1 MAVGAPPDKLRF
13 GTVVVIGGGCYGSQY
28 VRQLVRA
35 RDAGQA
41 EWDRL
46 VAVDRDPACALAA
59 SHRAGWPAGV
69 HLEVADW
76 SRYLDGFLGAAAVDP
91 ARHAADAIVPSPLM
105 PHLLFDWLLARARA
119 RARARGGQVVAEAP
133 GEVAGVP
140 WQRAGRDA
148 TRYVSHATWTCPVNC
163 IEPATCPHTRG
174 PRDWSMP
181 VTLRRAL
188 GPDVAL
194 AALRVTHRTY
204 GVGMVDVADV
214 LAADALLARTVVRGG
229 AVAVAT
235 ASHCHGAVG
244 LVRLSPVPPPSAIG
258 EI

>member
-1 MAVGAPPDKLRF
+1 MAGGTRSDRLRF

-35 RDAGQA
+35 REAGQA
-41 EWDRL
+41 TWDRL
-46 VAVDRDPACALAA
+46 VAVDHDPACALAEA
-59 SHRAGWPAGV
+59 HRAGWPEAVGLDVAGWAPF
-69 HLEVADW
+69 LE
-76 SRYLDGFLGAAAVDP
+76 RFLGAAAADP

-105 PHLLFDWLLARARA
+105 PHLLFDWLLARART
-119 RARARGGQVVAEAP
+119 RGGGVAVETPA
-133 GEVAGVP
+133 EVAGVP
-140 WQRAGRDA
+140 WQREGRDA

-181 VTLRRAL
+181 ETLARAL

-214 LAADALLARTVVRGG
+214 LAADALIAATAVRGG

-244 LVRLSPVPPPSAIG
+244 LVRLSPVPPPSATG